1 MSGKGAMKRPRQ
13 DPIKNPPSQ
22 EGVRLQCFLD
32 LCRQMREIAI
42 GLLLAVTA
50 AEERAKAAEERAKAA
65 EERAEAAE
73 KRVESCEKQIRV
85 QARHIEKLDDYL
97 QKHSCNDYLNKT
109 P

>member
-1 MSGKGAMKRPRQ
+1 MKRPRQ
-13 DPIKNPPSQ
+13 DSIRNPPSQ
-22 EGVRLQCFLD
+22 EEVRLQCFLD

-50 AEERAKAAEERAKAA
+50 AEERATAAEEQAKAA

-73 KRVESCEKQIRV
+73 RRVESCEEQIRI
-85 QARHIEKLDDYL
+85 QAQHIKRLDDYL
-97 QKHSCNDYLNKT
+97 QET

>member
-22 EGVRLQCFLD
+22 EEVRLQCFLD

>member
-1 MSGKGAMKRPRQ
+1 MSGKGAMKRSRQ

-22 EGVRLQCFLD
+22 EEGRLQCFLD

-65 EERAEAAE
+65 EE
-73 KRVESCEKQIRV
+73 QIRV
-85 QARHIEKLDDYL
+85 QGQHIESLDACLSRKL
-97 QKHSCNDYLNKT
+97 
-109 P
+109 

>member
-22 EGVRLQCFLD
+22 EEVRLQCFLD

-42 GLLLAVTA
+42 GLLLAVT
-50 AEERAKAAEERAKAA
+50 AAEERAKAA

>member
-1 MSGKGAMKRPRQ
+1 MHQMSGKGAMKRPRQ

-22 EGVRLQCFLD
+22 EEVRLHCFLD

-50 AEERAKAAEERAKAA
+50 AEERAKAAEERA
-65 EERAEAAE
+65 EAAE
-73 KRVESCEKQIRV
+73 KRVESCEKQIQM
-85 QARHIEKLDDYL
+85 QAQHIAQL
-97 QKHSCNDYLNKT
+97 QKRLQR

>member
-22 EGVRLQCFLD
+22 EEVRLHCFLD

-73 KRVESCEKQIRV
+73 KRAEAAEKRVVSCEKQIHV
-85 QARHIEKLDDYL
+85 QAQHIAQL
-97 QKHSCNDYLNKT
+97 QKRLQR